1 MIKKILIL
9 GGEGN
14 GGIIAACIKD
24 MHDNFGYKDLEFCGF
39 LNDKIEIGTIVN
51 NYPVMGKTSDVNKFI
66 EKGYYFIF
74 AIHPIGHGDIRIKL
88 FNKLKI
94 PREKL
99 LTIVHPSSFVA
110 YNTIL
115 KPGVVIMP
123 NCYIGTAT
131 IIRDSTIVLANSV
144 ISHNTNIGKLCHIS
158 AGSVVGSVI
167 TIGEASDVCLNATV
181 IEKVNIGTCSVVGAG
196 AVARNDIGDYEVH
209 VGIPAKLLR
218 KLK

>member
-14 GGIIAACIKD
+14 GGVIAACIKD
-24 MHDNFGYKDLEFCGF
+24 MHDNFGYKDLKFCGF
-39 LNDKIEIGTIVN
+39 LNDEIEIGTIIN
-51 NYPVMGKTSDVNKFI
+51 KYPVIGKTNDINKFI

-88 FNKLKI
+88 FNKLNI
-94 PREKL
+94 PKEKL
-99 LTIVHPSSFVA
+99 LTIVHPLSFVG
-110 YNTIL
+110 YNTVL

-131 IIRDSTIVLANSV
+131 IIGYSTLVMANSV
-144 ISHNTNIGKLCHIS
+144 ISHNNNIGNLCHFS
-158 AGSVVGSVI
+158 PGSVVGSVI
-167 TIGEASDVCLNATV
+167 TIGDASDISLSATI
-181 IEKVNIGTCSVVGAG
+181 IEKVNIGTCSVIGAG
-196 AVARNDIGDYEVH
+196 AMVKNNIGDYEVH

>member
-14 GGIIAACIKD
+14 GGAIAACIKD
-24 MHDNFGYKDLEFCGF
+24 MHDNFGYKELIFCGF
-39 LNDKIEIGTIVN
+39 LNDEIEIGTIIN
-51 NYPVMGKTSDVNKFI
+51 EYPVMGKTNDVKKFI
-66 EKGYYFIF
+66 KEGYYFVF
-74 AIHPIGHGDIRIKL
+74 AIHPIGHGDIRIEL
-88 FNKLKI
+88 FNRLNI
-94 PREKL
+94 PKERL
-99 LTIVHPSSFVA
+99 LTIVHPLSFVG

-123 NCYIGTAT
+123 NCSIGTAT
-131 IIRDSTIVLANSV
+131 TIGDSTLVMANSV
-144 ISHNTNIGKLCHIS
+144 IGHNSIIGKLCHFS
-158 AGSVVGSVI
+158 PGSVVGSVI
-167 TIGEASDVCLNATV
+167 TIGDASDVSLNATV

-196 AVARNDIGDYEVH
+196 AVARNNIGDYEVH